1 MVTMIMNLETAKSR
15 IPGALIERIER
26 AEDSFKNRAKGLP
39 KDKIAVFDL
48 DNTLLEGDIGDAV
61 FAQLK
66 INEKKGPLTI
76 NNKLIPFTWEE
87 YQELLRTKGKREAY
101 KRVVISQAGIP
112 LERFVEITR
121 QVMTLKTPFLELGD
135 VKVPVPSPNSLM
147 KALLIYLK
155 NLEYEIYVI
164 SASNHYSVKYVAE
177 EFFGISGANVFGMK
191 PSLCKDI
198 DNSLILDSEI
208 GGPITVGEGK
218 AEAYRKFIG
227 KIPPLIAAGDSTSD
241 FQVLNLVDPQGLCIW
256 VGKENKQYESIKQ
269 KLDHPNTAYFLNRG
283 NE

>member
-1 MVTMIMNLETAKSR
+1 MIMNLEQAKSQ
-15 IPGALIERIER
+15 IPGALMERIKR
-26 AEDSFKNRAKGLP
+26 VEDSFKNRAKDLP
-39 KDKIAVFDL
+39 NDKIAVFDL

-66 INEKKGPLTI
+66 INEKKEPLPI
-76 NNKLIPFTWEE
+76 DNKSIPFTWED

-121 QVMTLKTPFLELGD
+121 QVMTLETPFIEMGD
-135 VKVPVPSPNSLM
+135 VKVPVPSPNLLM
-147 KALLIYLK
+147 KALLVYLK
-155 NLEYEIYVI
+155 NMAYKIYVI

-191 PSLCKDI
+191 PILWEDK
-198 DNSLILDSEI
+198 NNVLILGDKI
-208 GGPITVGEGK
+208 DGPITVGEGK

-227 KIPPLIAAGDSTSD
+227 IIPPLLAAGDSTTD
-241 FQVLNLVDPQGLCIW
+241 FQVLNLVDPRGLCIW
-256 VGKENKQYESIKQ
+256 VGADDKQYESIKQ
-269 KLDHPNTAYFLNRG
+269 KLDYPNTAFFLYRKNK
-283 NE
+283 